1 MTTAAST
8 ANKPE
13 SNRNAAITMDLK
25 AISLTTSLGTTQDI
39 SYMVESF
46 QLNEALLLPVTY
58 GSCFVLDGINLID
71 RVGVRGFDYISFSF
85 SRLGQE
91 TMITKTFR
99 IYDVRNRTR
108 TSNSSQTYQLLFCS
122 EELFL
127 ASEYFIVK
135 TYSKKRVSEIIFNIA
150 RDYLK
155 IPSDRLEIEE
165 TYGQIDFACPYMRP
179 FEATQ
184 KVARHALT
192 KTDHPSFVF
201 YETLR
206 EGFKFRSIE
215 SLFKAPELAEYQ
227 YDQAKLDSNIIV
239 PTQIISYEAKKHH
252 DSLLSTQTGKF
263 ASSLLTFDPITLVVK
278 EIFFDLQEWFD
289 KHAGVEG
296 KDANYFSKLAN
307 MKNRKGDTPNKTR
320 ESHSRFV
327 ASSLDQTKSSYVKQ
341 KQPGILPF
349 PVEKTDLARN
359 SFFQNFVDNRI
370 KLLVPGNTDL
380 QCGKIIKIRIRSAE
394 IQGETQTSE
403 GGYGRYI
410 ITTVTHML
418 NKDGTFYTQLT
429 VVKDDSLYTTTPS
442 TTGFGD
448 LF

>member
-1 MTTAAST
+1 MTEKAA
-8 ANKPE
+8 A
-13 SNRNAAITMDLK
+13 NRNAAITMDLR
-25 AISLTTSLGTTQDI
+25 AINLTTSLGTTQDI
-39 SYMVESF
+39 SNMVESF

-58 GSCFVLDGINLID
+58 GQCLVLDGMNLID
-71 RVGVRGFDYISFSF
+71 RVGIRGFDYISFSF

-91 TMITKTFR
+91 TMVTKTFR

-108 TSNSSQTYQLLFCS
+108 VSNSAQSYQLLFCS

-135 TYSKKRVSEIIFNIA
+135 SFENKKVSDIIENIA

-155 IPSDRLEIEE
+155 IPIDRLEIEE
-165 TYGQIDFACPYMRP
+165 SYGQINFVCPYMRP

-184 KVARHALT
+184 KVSRHALT
-192 KTDHPSFVF
+192 KSDHPSYVF

-206 EGFKFRSIE
+206 EGFKFKSIE
-215 SLFKAPELAEYQ
+215 TLFKDQELAEYH
-227 YDQAKLDSNIIV
+227 YNQAKLDSNIIE

-252 DSLLSTQTGKF
+252 DSLLNTQVGKF
-263 ASSLLTFDPITLVVK
+263 ASSLLTFDPVTLVVK

-296 KDANYFSKLAN
+296 KEANYFSKLASL
-307 MKNRKGDTPNKTR
+307 KNRKGDLPNKTKD
-320 ESHSRFV
+320 SHSRFV
-327 ASSLDQTKSSYVKQ
+327 ATSLDQTKSSYIKKNQ
-341 KQPGILPF
+341 SGILPF

-380 QCGKIIKIRIRSAE
+380 QCGKIIKVRLRSAE
-394 IQGETQTSE
+394 IQGETQSNE

-410 ITTVTHML
+410 ITTITHML
-418 NKDGTFYTQLT
+418 NKDGTFYTQIT
-429 VVKDDSLYTTTPS
+429 VVKDDSMYTTTPS
-442 TTGFGD
+442 STGFGD

>member
-1 MTTAAST
+1 MTDIAA
-8 ANKPE
+8 
-13 SNRNAAITMDLK
+13 NRNAAVTMDLK

-58 GSCFVLDGINLID
+58 GECVVLDGINLID
-71 RVGVRGFDYISFSF
+71 RFGVRGFDYISFSF

-91 TMITKTFR
+91 TLVTKTFR
-99 IYDVRNRTR
+99 IYDVRNRVR
-108 TSNSSQTYQLLFCS
+108 VSNSSQTYQLVFCS

-135 TYSKKRVSEIIFNIA
+135 TYEKKKVSEIIENIA
-150 RDYLK
+150 RAYLK
-155 IPSDRLEIEE
+155 IPVDRLEIEE
-165 TYGQIDFACPYMRP
+165 TYGQIDFVCPYMRP
-179 FEATQ
+179 LEATQ

-192 KTDHPSFVF
+192 KSDHPSYVF

-206 EGFKFRSIE
+206 EGFKFKSIE

-227 YDQAKLDSNIIV
+227 YNQAKLDSSIIE

-252 DSLLSTQTGKF
+252 DSLLNTQTGKF
-263 ASSLLTFDPITLVVK
+263 ASSLMTFDPVTLAVR

-296 KDANYFSKLAN
+296 KDANYFSKLAK
-307 MKNRKGDTPNKTR
+307 MRNRKGDIPNKAKD
-320 ESHSRFV
+320 SHSRFV
-327 ASSLDQTKSSYVKQ
+327 ATSLDQTKSSYVKQ
-341 KQPGILPF
+341 KQPEIRPLQI
-349 PVEKTDLARN
+349 EKTDLARN

-380 QCGKIIKIRIRSAE
+380 QCGKIIKIRIRSTE
-394 IQGETQTSE
+394 VQGQTQTSE
-403 GGYGRYI
+403 GGAGRYI
-410 ITTVTHML
+410 ITTVTHVL
-418 NKDGTFYTQLT
+418 NKDGKFFTQLT
-429 VVKDDSLYTTTPS
+429 VVKDDSMYTTTPS